1 MSKLDLVIVTGAS
14 RGIGK
19 QVALSFADL
28 SCPVIA
34 VGSSELIKQTD
45 FGKTTQAL
53 QLDISNFTE
62 VETKLGPYVKTG
74 TKPRIAIV
82 LCASQIGSPGGLFTS
97 DLNEWLELYK
107 TNVLGNLCVLKQ
119 VISALSPEAFLR
131 VVFFAG
137 GGAAYGYPDFS
148 GYALTKA
155 ATVRAVENVAMEF
168 NEKKL
173 NASIVALAPGA
184 VATDMLAKVIAN
196 GGMIKTKTDIS
207 EPVEFVRKFVF
218 DEIPSRT
225 LNGRFVHVR
234 DDVNNLDFSVLGDDH
249 FKLRR
254 VQ

>member
-1 MSKLDLVIVTGAS
+1 
-14 RGIGK
+14 
-19 QVALSFADL
+19 
-28 SCPVIA
+28 
-34 VGSSELIKQTD
+34 
-45 FGKTTQAL
+45 
-53 QLDISNFTE
+53 
-62 VETKLGPYVKTG
+62 
-74 TKPRIAIV
+74 V

-97 DLNEWLELYK
+97 NLNEWLELYK

-196 GGMIKTKTDIS
+196 GGMVKTKTDIS

-218 DEIPSRT
+218 DEIPIPNTDDAADVRGVILGIMPCGMMLVIDASLSEITCRF
-225 LNGRFVHVR
+225 LNISVR
-234 DDVNNLDFSVLGDDH
+234 SSKMIVITDSPGID
-249 FKLRR
+249 
-254 VQ
+254 

>member
-1 MSKLDLVIVTGAS
+1 MSKLDLLIVTGAS

-19 QVALSFADL
+19 QVTLSL
-28 SCPVIA
+28 SNLGCPILA
-34 VGSSELIKQTD
+34 IGSSESIHQSD
-45 FGKTTQAL
+45 FGANTQTL
-53 QLDISNFTE
+53 KLDISDLE
-62 VETKLGPYVKTG
+62 DIKKSLGPLVKSDEQS
-74 TKPRIAIV
+74 RIGVV
-82 LCASQIGSPGGLFTS
+82 LCASQIGSPGGLFNS
-97 DLNEWLELYK
+97 DLNDWLDLYK
-107 TNVLGNLCVLKQ
+107 TNVLGNLGVLQQ
-119 VISALSPEAFLR
+119 VIAALSPKAILR

-137 GGAAYGYPDFS
+137 GGAAYGYPEFS

-168 NEKKL
+168 KERKL

-196 GGMIKTKTDIS
+196 GGLVKTKTDIS
-207 EPVEFVRKFVF
+207 EPVNFVRKFVL
-218 DEIPSRT
+218 DEIPSQV

-234 DDVNNLDFSVLGDDH
+234 DDVNNLDFAILGEDH